1 MKIITGVGRLSD
13 LGATPPVD
21 YKGGNWEFA
30 GNPNPDKQHLMEN
43 LPRSLEAAQRSQDP
57 KKL

>member
-1 MKIITGVGRLSD
+1 MKIMTGVGRLSD
-13 LGATPPVD
+13 LGATHSVG

-30 GNPNPDKQHLMEN
+30 GNPNPHINIQMEN
-43 LPRSLEAAQRSQDP
+43 LQRSLEAARRSQDP